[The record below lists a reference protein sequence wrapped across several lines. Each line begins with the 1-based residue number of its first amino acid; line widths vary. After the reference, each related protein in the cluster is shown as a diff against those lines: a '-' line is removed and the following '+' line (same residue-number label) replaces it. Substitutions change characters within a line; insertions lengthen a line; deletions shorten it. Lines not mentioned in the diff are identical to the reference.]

1 MATDILRI
9 RNMQFYGYHGLLP
22 EEGKLGQR
30 FEVDVDVPGSFEGM
44 AELEVVSVVPEASG
58 VVNYPEVYALTERIV
73 TQERFG
79 LVESLADR
87 LASAILEEFDVDA
100 IVVRV
105 RKPDP
110 PVEGQF
116 DGVEVEVR
124 RSSAS

>member
-1 MATDILRI
+1 MATDVLRI

-22 EEGKLGQR
+22 EEGTLGQR
-30 FEVDVDVPGSFEGM
+30 FEVDVEVPGSFERM
-44 AELEVVSVVPEASG
+44 AELGSVSDIPEASG
-58 VVNYPEVYALTERIV
+58 VVNYPEVFALTERIV

-87 LASAILEEFDVDA
+87 IASAILEAFDVDA

-124 RSSAS
+124 RSSAP